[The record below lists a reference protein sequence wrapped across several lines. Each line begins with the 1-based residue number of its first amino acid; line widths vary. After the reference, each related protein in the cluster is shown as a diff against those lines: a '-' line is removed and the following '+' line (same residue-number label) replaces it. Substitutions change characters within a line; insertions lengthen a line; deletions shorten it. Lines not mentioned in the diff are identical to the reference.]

1 MKRYKNLFILVLG
14 VFLCVAFFSSTSI
27 LAAVEVSI
35 TGTVFADDWDDKD
48 NVIAVV
54 IETADGETYNVSD
67 DAKGKEL
74 FKLVDKN
81 VKVTGT
87 VVEDIDGEKVITV
100 MAYEVME

>member
-1 MKRYKNLFILVLG
+1 MKRNRHLLLLALCLFVFAIL
-14 VFLCVAFFSSTSI
+14 FSSTGG
-27 LAAVEVSI
+27 LTAVEISI
-35 TGTVFADDWDDKD
+35 TGTVFADDWDDED
-48 NVIAVV
+48 NVTAVV
-54 IETADGETYNVSD
+54 IETAEGELYNVSE

-74 FKLVDKN
+74 YKLVDKN

>member
-1 MKRYKNLFILVLG
+1 MKRNRNFLIVVLCA
-14 VFLCVAFFSSTSI
+14 FACVALFSATAG
-27 LAAVEVSI
+27 LAAVEMSI
-35 TGTVFADDWDDKD
+35 TGTVYADDWDAKD

-54 IETADGETYNVSD
+54 IETADGESYNVSD

-81 VKVTGT
+81 VKVTG
-87 VVEDIDGEKVITV
+87 VVEDTGGEKIITV

>member
-1 MKRYKNLFILVLG
+1 MKRNRHLLLLALCFFAFAIL
-14 VFLCVAFFSSTSI
+14 FSSTVGFT
-27 LAAVEVSI
+27 AVEMSI

-48 NVIAVV
+48 NVTAVV
-54 IETADGETYNVSD
+54 IETAEGEFYNVSEN
-67 DAKGKEL
+67 AKGKEL
-74 FKLVDKN
+74 YKLVDKN